1 MDSNKLMRS
10 PHTAFVLASDYV
22 TGSEDSFYVA
32 NLLTSEL
39 AILQGPSAVIWE
51 ILEEATST
59 HALISEI
66 TEIYG
71 VTREVV
77 SGSVLAFLDSM
88 EAQGLIQRVE
98 TGETSSETL
107 GSEG

>member
-1 MDSNKLMRS
+1 MDGNKLVRS
-10 PHTAFVLASDYV
+10 PHTAFVLASDYAP
-22 TGSEDSFYVA
+22 GGEDSFYVA

-51 ILEEATST
+51 ILEEPTST

-77 SGSVLAFLDSM
+77 SASVLAFLDSM
-88 EAQGLIQRVE
+88 EVQGLIQRL
-98 TGETSSETL
+98 ETSEASPEDL
-107 GSEG
+107 DPED

>member
-1 MDSNKLMRS
+1 MDSNRLVRS
-10 PHTAFVLASDYV
+10 PHTAFVLASDYAP
-22 TGSEDSFYVA
+22 GGEDSFYVA

-51 ILEEATST
+51 ILEEPTST

-77 SGSVLAFLDSM
+77 STSVLAFLDSM
-88 EAQGLIQRVE
+88 EAQGLIQRVAARD
-98 TGETSSETL
+98 S
-107 GSEG
+107 GSEALGPKD

>member
-1 MDSNKLMRS
+1 MDGNKLVRS
-10 PHTAFVLASDYV
+10 PHTAFVLASDYAP
-22 TGSEDSFYVA
+22 GGEDSFYVA

-51 ILEEATST
+51 ILEEPTST

-77 SGSVLAFLDSM
+77 SASVLAFLDSM
-88 EAQGLIQRVE
+88 EAQGLIQRVAASE
-98 TGETSSETL
+98 SSPEAVDT
-107 GSEG
+107 ED